1 MKEMVRTVTDL
12 IITDIRKSHSDN
24 GFDLIT
30 AIILNRVDYDPRRLS
45 LAKKKCDGLLVL
57 ESGTAEMELPS
68 IGVRKGDLFIRMWAK
83 SNHGLVAGKE
93 IRL

>member
-1 MKEMVRTVTDL
+1 MKEVVRTVTDL

-30 AIILNRVDYDPRRLS
+30 AIILNHVDYDPRRLS
-45 LAKKKCDGLLVL
+45 LAEKKCNGLLVL

-68 IGVRKGDLFIRMWAK
+68 IGVRKGDRFIRMWAK
-83 SNHGLVAGKE
+83 PNHGLVAGKE